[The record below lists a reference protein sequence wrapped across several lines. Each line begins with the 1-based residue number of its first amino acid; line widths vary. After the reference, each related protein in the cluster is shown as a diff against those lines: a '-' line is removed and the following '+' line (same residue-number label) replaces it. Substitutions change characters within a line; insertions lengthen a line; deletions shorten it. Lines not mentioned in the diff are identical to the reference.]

1 MKDPYIHTDEY
12 GHKRYYKDRAMTIL
26 HRLGGGPAVEYAD
39 GGKAWYVDG
48 QLHRLDGPA
57 IEAAD
62 GDKAWFVDGQRH
74 RLDGPAF
81 EGADGD
87 KAWYVDGRR
96 LSLDGRRLSEEE
108 FNALSAPTLEL
119 TLEQIASKFGVD
131 VNKIKIKK

>member
-1 MKDPYIHTDEY
+1 MNEQYIYIDEY
-12 GHKRYYKDRAMTIL
+12 GDKRYYKNRAMTVL
-26 HRLGGGPAVEYAD
+26 YRRDGPAVEYAD

-74 RLDGPAF
+74 RLDGPAY
-81 EGADGD
+81 ECADGD
-87 KAWYVDGRR
+87 KAWYVDGKR
-96 LSLDGRRLSEEE
+96 LTEKA
-108 FNALSAPTLEL
+108 FNDLTAPTIEL

-131 VNKIKIKK
+131 VSKIKIKK